1 MRKRMLMAVILFL
14 AASVFPG
21 CEEKAIP
28 PVEPIDEADFQQ
40 LVQQRNGKILFLN
53 VWATW
58 CLPCREE
65 FPDLVKLAE
74 KYRDTDVEIVGISAD
89 YPDEIES
96 KILPFLREQQAGFKN
111 YVRNFADDEVF
122 INTIN
127 TKWSGALP
135 ITVIY
140 DREGRQRD
148 FHLGEADFATFQ
160 KMIESIR

>member
-1 MRKRMLMAVILFL
+1 MRSRLLIAVIIFL
-14 AASVFPG
+14 AAGVLPG
-21 CEEKAIP
+21 CKGKTIP
-28 PVEPIDEADFQQ
+28 PVEPIDETGFKQ

-53 VWATW
+53 IWATW

-65 FPDLVKLAE
+65 FPGLVKLAKE
-74 KYRDTDVEIVGISAD
+74 YRDSDVEIVGISAD
-89 YPDEIES
+89 YPDEIDS
-96 KILPFLREQQAGFKN
+96 KILPFLREQHADFKN
-111 YVRNFADDEVF
+111 YVRNFADDETF

-127 TKWSGALP
+127 PKWSGALP

-148 FHLGEADFATFQ
+148 FHLGEADFETFR